1 MPSGRKPALHKG
13 LYGQEQGAPG
23 HFVSDEMRTDCERFI
38 EDVKRRLARRQAA
51 EAPRLGPP
59 PEDYSKG

>member
-1 MPSGRKPALHKG
+1 MPSGRKPALQNG
-13 LYGQEQGAPG
+13 LNGQEQVAPG

-59 PEDYSKG
+59 PKDSRPG